1 MARPQFTMRLTG
13 NDADDLDRVVAQHG
27 FTKRSEFIRF
37 AIQLGLEGQLQ
48 QPDPQ
53 IAQPQP
59 DPP

>member
-27 FTKRSEFIRF
+27 FTKRSQFIRF

-53 IAQPQP
+53 I
-59 DPP
+59 D